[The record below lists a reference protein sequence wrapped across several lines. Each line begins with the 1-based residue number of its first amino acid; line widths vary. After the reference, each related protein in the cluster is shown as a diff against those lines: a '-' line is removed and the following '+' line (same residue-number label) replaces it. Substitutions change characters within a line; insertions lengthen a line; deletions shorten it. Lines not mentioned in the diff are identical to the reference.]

1 MEVYH
6 DNARGDKAVPG
17 LPSAKSQKAHHRE
30 LRPLLEKYEAAYSQQ
45 VLDSIGS
52 HGIYDFLE
60 TVTQHLSKSTRRLR
74 YAQMKAFYNFIIDRC
89 SLNMKNP
96 CNTAL
101 LRKSYR
107 APKQLPH
114 KILEREIVDEMIY
127 CTRRQRDRLILELQ
141 ARCGLRIGELLKIKV
156 SDISDRTITLR
167 EPKSGKDAELA
178 YMPDSV
184 SKKLAEYI
192 KEKGLQSDDRPF
204 PICYSTARTLVRR
217 LGEKVKVRISH
228 HDLRR
233 YSATY
238 ASRNGVPL
246 EVVSKIILRH
256 QDLKTTQVYLG
267 KVSDTE
273 AIRWVDIL
281 HGK

>member
-1 MEVYH
+1 MITKEAIKLFRDYLRL
-6 DNARGDKAVPG
+6 N
-17 LPSAKSQKAHHRE
+17 HRKRTIE
-30 LRPLLEKYEAAYSQQ
+30 SYSPLLEKYEAAYAGQ

-52 HGIYDFLE
+52 DEIYHFLE
-60 TVTQHLSKSTRRLR
+60 TATQHLSKSTRRLR

-89 SLNMKNP
+89 VLNMRNP

-127 CTRRQRDRLILELQ
+127 NTKRQRDRLILELQ

-178 YMPDSV
+178 YMPDNV
-184 SKKLAEYI
+184 SKNLLSISRTRTSNLMIAHF
-192 KEKGLQSDDRPF
+192 PF
-204 PICYSTARTLVRR
+204 
-217 LGEKVKVRISH
+217 
-228 HDLRR
+228 
-233 YSATY
+233 
-238 ASRNGVPL
+238 
-246 EVVSKIILRH
+246 
-256 QDLKTTQVYLG
+256 
-267 KVSDTE
+267 
-273 AIRWVDIL
+273 AIQQPEL
-281 HGK
+281 

>member
-1 MEVYH
+1 MITQEAIKLFRDYLRL
-6 DNARGDKAVPG
+6 N
-17 LPSAKSQKAHHRE
+17 HRKRTIE
-30 LRPLLEKYEAAYSQQ
+30 SYGPLLEKYEAAYAQK
-45 VLDSIGS
+45 VLDTIGS
-52 HGIYDFLE
+52 DEIYHFLE
-60 TVTQHLSKSTRRLR
+60 TATQRLSKSTRRLR

-89 SLNMKNP
+89 SLNMRNP
-96 CNTAL
+96 CNTPL

-127 CTRRQRDRLILELQ
+127 NTKRQRDRLILELQ

-178 YMPDSV
+178 YMPDNV

-192 KEKGLQSDDRPF
+192 KGKDLKSDDRPF

-217 LGEKVKVRISH
+217 LGEKVKVRISP

-267 KVSDTE
+267 KVSDAE
-273 AIRWVDIL
+273 ALRWMDIL
-281 HGK
+281 HSK